1 VAAFKTDGLAQETT
15 MQVTRTIKLL
25 RSLGP
30 DKMEQFL
37 EQDPASF
44 VGSINFTH
52 PAVRL
57 YYQNGGLGGGAAC
70 QIPRTPAERDAGAN
84 NGNSTAI
91 ERAATIAA
99 TSAENVARIKAGGA
113 SSAVSNLNT
122 AAEAYKNLLENIGP
136 NSGARA
142 TIEANAVALAAKLAT
157 ELGL

>member
-1 VAAFKTDGLAQETT
+1 VLHVIGIGLELHR
-15 MQVTRTIKLL
+15 V
-25 RSLGP
+25 
-30 DKMEQFL
+30 
-37 EQDPASF
+37 
-44 VGSINFTH
+44 
-52 PAVRL
+52 
-57 YYQNGGLGGGAAC
+57 
-70 QIPRTPAERDAGAN
+70 
-84 NGNSTAI
+84 NSTAI